1 MLSILLIS
9 CVCVTCVSTP
19 LSLCL
24 CLCACVYI
32 WCPHN
37 MVCLHSCD
45 HSDYMA
51 RAFEAAGV
59 RTLVRSLPLGD
70 MMWVATATAAAAAG
84 AAGVEEE
91 EEWVCPYIVERKTA
105 ADLRASISDAR
116 YKEQKYRLAV
126 RSSEVQPWPRHAMPC
141 HATHNNVNVNMVSA
155 MVIRTACLCC
165 VRACLPGCC
174 VCLRVVC
181 ACACC
186 VVRAPR
192 TAAWLTSSI

>member
-1 MLSILLIS
+1 MSLH
-9 CVCVTCVSTP
+9 
-19 LSLCL
+19 LSLC
-24 CLCACVYI
+24 VSVSVRVSTYGVRIMI
-32 WCPHN
+32 WC
-37 MVCLHSCD
+37 VCLHSCV

-70 MMWVATATAAAAAG
+70 MMWVATATAAAAAAG
-84 AAGVEEE
+84 AAGAGEEE

-141 HATHNNVNVNMVSA
+141 HA
-155 MVIRTACLCC
+155 
-165 VRACLPGCC
+165 
-174 VCLRVVC
+174 
-181 ACACC
+181 
-186 VVRAPR
+186 
-192 TAAWLTSSI
+192 